1 MKNENIEAAIASLP
15 GFPNPLAI
23 NSNLISTSSF
33 SANLSST

>member
-23 NSNLISTSSF
+23 NINLMSTSSSF
-33 SANLSST
+33 ANLSSI